1 MPGISDILSQEDFGK
16 IVGDLCVDT
25 RENREPREYMEE
37 YNGDRTRR
45 KESVGY
51 REPKKIAVY
60 SETETEAD
68 PETGEEKPKKLE
80 DKTVEVAKVVSAKG
94 LFESSK
100 LPAKWF
106 SRIDVNSETSVEDQ
120 IKDLQEEYAEIKQS
134 VIDDEIAGGD
144 YKPNSYK
151 PKERSEKEWLDLM
164 EDEESDNNGVA
175 SLGLED

>member
-80 DKTVEVAKVVSAKG
+80 DKTVEVAKVVTN
-94 LFESSK
+94 
-100 LPAKWF
+100 LPKKIV
-106 SRIDVNSETSVEDQ
+106 RTSVAFMFGGSMTDR
-120 IKDLQEEYAEIKQS
+120 KS
-134 VIDDEIAGGD
+134 V
-144 YKPNSYK
+144 
-151 PKERSEKEWLDLM
+151 
-164 EDEESDNNGVA
+164 V
-175 SLGLED
+175 

>member
-80 DKTVEVAKVVSAKG
+80 DKTVEVAKVVTN
-94 LFESSK
+94 
-100 LPAKWF
+100 LPKKIV
-106 SRIDVNSETSVEDQ
+106 RTSV
-120 IKDLQEEYAEIKQS
+120 AFMF
-134 VIDDEIAGGD
+134 GGSMTITAD
-144 YKPNSYK
+144 NPNDGFNEFK
-151 PKERSEKEWLDLM
+151 K
-164 EDEESDNNGVA
+164 V
-175 SLGLED
+175 